1 MDSYSRINPRT
12 SDIYNYPLTPP
23 PPLPKFF
30 IKEIRIHL
38 PAPPLVVV
46 IVVGV
51 VVLDV
56 DELLPPPDPSSTFM
70 VEIKG

>member
-12 SDIYNYPLTPP
+12 PDIYNYPLTP

-56 DELLPPPDPSSTFM
+56 DELPPPPDPSSTFM

>member
-1 MDSYSRINPRT
+1 MDSYIRINPRT
-12 SDIYNYPLTPP
+12 PDIYNYPLTPP
-23 PPLPKFF
+23 PVPKFF